1 MLLKVIINDYGQ
13 LQDRETGL
21 CISFKGDAR
30 EPGALLELASCIH
43 NNINN
48 KNNNNILDHQIFV
61 INSFTGEITS
71 PKVDR
76 DLCLTVGWPFLNT
89 IAFTSIETGKTK
101 VIIMNEASIPTSIV
115 IYDQTKSDYIGF
127 AIHERSIQTIVY

>member
-21 CISFKGDAR
+21 CISFKGDVR

-76 DLCLTVGWPFLNT
+76 DLCLTVGWPFLTT
-89 IAFTSIETGKTK
+89 IAFKSLETSKTTI
-101 VIIMNEASIPTSIV
+101 IIMNEASTSTSIAL
-115 IYDQTKSDYIGF
+115 YDESRSEYIGF
-127 AIHERSIQTIVY
+127 GIHERSIQTIVY